1 MTSPPSIGPSSRTST
16 RESGGDPGPD
26 PEVAAAAIRDAI
38 AAMERERP
46 DLAERLRELLAR
58 VERK

>member
-1 MTSPPSIGPSSRTST
+1 MNDWGEH
-16 RESGGDPGPD
+16 ESGGDPGPD

-38 AAMERERP
+38 AAMEAERP